1 MASTST
7 HGLELLRRLRLY
19 EPPNGMWANLGMR
32 ITRVDASSV
41 VVEATFSRQAHGRDG
56 GIHRGAVAALADGAT
71 ACSAATLASE
81 GEIATTVE
89 LLLDF
94 FRPARPGRAVA
105 TGTVL
110 RRSAHLV
117 YCAASV
123 EQRGTVVA
131 EAHATIA
138 LVRPA

>member
-1 MASTST
+1 MAST
-7 HGLELLRRLRLY
+7 HGLELLRRLQLY
-19 EPPNGMWANLGMR
+19 EPPDGMWANLGMR
-32 ITRVDASSV
+32 ITRADASSA
-41 VVEATFSRQAHGRDG
+41 VVEGHFSRQAHGRAG

-94 FRPARPGRAVA
+94 FRPAQPGRAQA
-105 TGTVL
+105 RGTVL
-110 RRSAHLV
+110 QRASHLV
-117 YCAASV
+117 YCAATV
-123 EQRGTVVA
+123 EQRGVMVA

-138 LVRPA
+138 LVRLA

>member
-1 MASTST
+1 MATT
-7 HGLELLRRLRLY
+7 HGLELLRRLKLF

-32 ITRVDASSV
+32 ITQADASSV
-41 VVEATFSRQAHGRDG
+41 VIEGNFSLEAHGKAG
-56 GIHRGAVAALADGAT
+56 EVHRGAVAAIADGAT
-71 ACSAATLASE
+71 ACAAATLAAE

-94 FRPARPGRAVA
+94 FQRARPGRALA
-105 TGTVL
+105 RGKVL
-110 RRSAHLV
+110 HRAGHLV
-117 YCAASV
+117 YCAATV
-123 EQRGTVVA
+123 EQRGAVVA

>member
-1 MASTST
+1 MATA

-19 EPPNGMWANLGMR
+19 EPPDGMWANLGMR
-32 ITRVDASSV
+32 ITLADESSIT
-41 VVEATFSRQAHGRDG
+41 VEGNFSREAHGRG
-56 GIHRGAVAALADGAT
+56 GEIHRGAVAAMADGAT
-71 ACSAATLASE
+71 ACAAATLVAE

-94 FRPARPGRAVA
+94 FRPARPGRALA
-105 TGTVL
+105 KGTVL
-110 RRSAHLV
+110 HRTGHLV
-117 YCAASV
+117 YCAAIV
-123 EQRGTVVA
+123 EQRGAVVA

>member
-1 MASTST
+1 MAIT
-7 HGLELLRRLRLY
+7 HGLELLRSLQLF
-19 EPPNGMWANLGMR
+19 EPRAGMWANLGMR
-32 ITRVDASSV
+32 IAQADEASAV
-41 VVEATFSRQAHGRDG
+41 IEGNFSLEAHGRAG
-56 GIHRGAVAALADGAT
+56 KIHRGAVAAIADGAT
-71 ACSAATLASE
+71 ACAAGTLAAE

-105 TGTVL
+105 RGAVL
-110 RRSAHLV
+110 HRAGHLV

-123 EQRGTVVA
+123 EQRGAVLA